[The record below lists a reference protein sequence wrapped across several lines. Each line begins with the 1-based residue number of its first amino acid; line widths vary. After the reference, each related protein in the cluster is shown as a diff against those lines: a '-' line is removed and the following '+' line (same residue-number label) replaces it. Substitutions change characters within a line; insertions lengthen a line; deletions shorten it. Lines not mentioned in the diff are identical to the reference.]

1 MEKFY
6 LPYREL
12 IPQRFQVANFRDKW
26 QKLVHLMEKTWLQDL
41 YRMTI
46 CLWAKSEM
54 ETLIGQNLP
63 SGRYEAAF
71 TISHTM
77 APVTRRMYV
86 DQLTYL
92 PDGILTKVDR
102 ARQMALGLEMSVPLL
117 DHRIVEYIATVS
129 EKLKY
134 KQGIGKILLQK
145 LLWALPVR
153 QM

>member
-1 MEKFY
+1 
-6 LPYREL
+6 
-12 IPQRFQVANFRDKW
+12 
-26 QKLVHLMEKTWLQDL
+26 
-41 YRMTI
+41 MTI

-54 ETLIGQNLP
+54 QTLIGQNLP
-63 SGRYEAAF
+63 RGRYEAAF

-77 APVTRRMYV
+77 APVTRLMYV

-102 ARQMALGLEMSVPLL
+102 ARQMALCLEMSVPLL